1 MNQIKKTNGQR
12 EKVVFD
18 GSFIISTL
26 PGGLVNIDNV
36 DAKARFADGVIP
48 AGTLIVKASD
58 GKYKVLNAALTAANV
73 KGAVGLTRY
82 DVAIEDYT
90 SAPIVND
97 ANVRTDALPAL
108 EKAGVAFIKA
118 EVPTLK
124 FN

>member
-48 AGTLIVKASD
+48 AGTLVVKASD
-58 GKYKVLNAALTAANV
+58 GKYKVLNATITAVNV

-82 DVAIEDYT
+82 DVAIEDFT

-97 ANVRTDALPAL
+97 ANVRTAALPAL

-124 FN
+124 FI

>member
-18 GSFIISTL
+18 GSFIISTI

-36 DAKARFADGVIP
+36 DAKARFANGVIP
-48 AGTLIVKASD
+48 AGTVVVKASD
-58 GKYKVLNAALTAANV
+58 GKYKVLNAAITATNV

-82 DVAIEDYT
+82 DVAIEDFT

-124 FN
+124 FI